1 MEFDGEKKTQAPNT
15 QILTDQ
21 HQQKDTFMTLR
32 WVFFQTRV
40 IKITTF
46 QLICFNLNTSNE
58 LKVMASFLFNK
69 YMICIWKQNRANA
82 THIHAYAPKKR

>member
-32 WVFFQTRV
+32 WVFFSNDSHKNNNV
-40 IKITTF
+40 TTYLF
-46 QLICFNLNTSNE
+46 QF
-58 LKVMASFLFNK
+58 K
-69 YMICIWKQNRANA
+69 YI
-82 THIHAYAPKKR
+82 